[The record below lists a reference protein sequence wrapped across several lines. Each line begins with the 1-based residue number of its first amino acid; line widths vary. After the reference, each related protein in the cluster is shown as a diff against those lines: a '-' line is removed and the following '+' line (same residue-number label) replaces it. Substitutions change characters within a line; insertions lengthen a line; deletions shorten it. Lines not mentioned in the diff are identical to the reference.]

1 LQKVKIGVLISGGGT
16 NLQAIIDAIE
26 NGHIN
31 GEIVVVISD
40 REGAFG
46 LERAEKHGIAG
57 ITINRKDYKNKDEFF
72 NILMDKLEE
81 YKVELIVLA
90 GFLTILSQGFVER
103 FKNRIINVH
112 PALIPAFCGDGYY
125 GEKVHKAVL
134 DYGVKISGA
143 TVHFVDEKADAGP
156 VILQEAVTVSE
167 DDTVD
172 TLAARVLK
180 VEHKILPEAVRLYCE
195 GKLTIDGRKVEIKRK
210 A

>member
-1 LQKVKIGVLISGGGT
+1 MQKVKIGVLISGGGT